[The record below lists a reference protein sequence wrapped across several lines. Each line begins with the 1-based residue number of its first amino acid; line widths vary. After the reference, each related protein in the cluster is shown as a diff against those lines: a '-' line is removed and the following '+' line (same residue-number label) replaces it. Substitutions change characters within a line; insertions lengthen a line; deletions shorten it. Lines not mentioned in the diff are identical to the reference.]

1 MLSFGIFIYFTNT
14 SPMYKKR
21 DSYLRC
27 CHLDL
32 HKEICQNFVKT
43 FTLGTKSPYGNE
55 ISDLH
60 KEICRNFVKTFMQ
73 GKRIPP
79 TKKYD
84 WEIYQNFAKTFA
96 QRNMTK
102 FRKDIYTGEKTPLRN
117 FYASCS
123 EISWNVTPPTH
134 STTSATATSSPQI
147 ANLSS
152 FTARLCSKMAN
163 CKRISAS
170 QLVISYFSAI
180 HIMHAF
186 HILSEPLLLRFWTK
200 SSNFRNLRVSYAK
213 KSDSWVSNL

>member
-43 FTLGTKSPYGNE
+43 FTLGTKSPYG
-55 ISDLH
+55 
-60 KEICRNFVKTFMQ
+60 
-73 GKRIPP
+73 
-79 TKKYD
+79 KYD